1 MNIQVHQEYLE
12 GEDPLQDIEE
22 LNRAANK
29 QINKSFATNS
39 INSLIKSK
47 KNDFESNYENIIK
60 KYEDQFNPK
69 EKKNYNAEYDEK
81 FLKKSD
87 KENPLSTFLKLQKE
101 VEIVEND
108 LNYYLQNKDKYKSIV
123 PLETSLEE
131 LNKLKYIINYVNS
144 SNNFEKLK
152 KINEIENKSG
162 IKLNNNNYNLLNKK
176 VYNNLDEQLNQ
187 KLNNIKKLKN
197 DNPVNFEN
205 FEYQLYLTPDNE
217 KMKQFKEFDEII
229 LKINEIEQKIG
240 KWNINNKKNT
250 IAATLDNIKGNM
262 ILIDKMAKDK
272 MKKKF
277 DNAYEKIKDIKDNY
291 KEIYDEIEKNR
302 NDIKNKEDK
311 LKDLLSEGIDAKN
324 AEKIICNVIYKM
336 ELLKDDHEKS
346 IYLNQKIK
354 ELIKKNE
361 EIKQNLED
369 NIKILDNVQEN
380 IQINVDTM
388 SKNIK
393 IIKQKLNK

>member
-69 EKKNYNAEYDEK
+69 EKKNYNEDYDEK

-144 SNNFEKLK
+144 SNNFAKLK

-162 IKLNNNNYNLLNKK
+162 IKINNNNYNLLNKK
-176 VYNNLDEQLNQ
+176 VYINLDEQLNQ
-187 KLNNIKKLKN
+187 KLNNIKKLKT
-197 DNPVNFEN
+197 DNPINFNN

-217 KMKQFKEFDEII
+217 KMKQFKELDEII

-240 KWNINNKKNT
+240 KWNFNNKKNT

-262 ILIDKMAKDK
+262 ILIDKMSKNK

-277 DNAYEKIKDIKDNY
+277 DAANEKIREIKDNY

-311 LKDLLSEGIDAKN
+311 LKDLTSEGIDAKN

-361 EIKQNLED
+361 EMKQQLED
-369 NIKILDNVQEN
+369 NIKILDDVQEN
-380 IQINVDTM
+380 IQLNADTM
-388 SKNIK
+388 HNNIK
-393 IIKQKLNK
+393 VIKQKLQ